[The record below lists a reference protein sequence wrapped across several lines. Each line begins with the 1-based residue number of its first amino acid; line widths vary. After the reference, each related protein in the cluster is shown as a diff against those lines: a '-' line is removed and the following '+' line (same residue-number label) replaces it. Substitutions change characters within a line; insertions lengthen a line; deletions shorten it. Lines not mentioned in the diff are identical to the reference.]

1 MEQGYTKEESDKV
14 DFLTNEYNK
23 AYKSY
28 LEQKTYYERGEYVLA
43 NPNVGV
49 QYIEGD
55 GINVF
60 PIFGKNTLW
69 TVDEIK
75 SWMVQVKINRD
86 GDLLRSENLQKE
98 LTDYKNYLVTK
109 YNQQFVLENPEQISQ
124 IQVQQAKNKIEEQK
138 VLFAQKNTQ
147 YIIIGVVVVGVLLTA
162 FVLYKKFSK

>member
-14 DFLTNEYNK
+14 DFLTSEYNK

-28 LEQKTYYERGEYVLA
+28 LEQKTNYERGEYVLA

-49 QYIEGD
+49 QYIEGS

-60 PIFGKNTLW
+60 PIFGINTLW

-75 SWMVQVKINRD
+75 NWMIQVKINRD
-86 GDLLRSENLQKE
+86 GDLLRAENLKKE
-98 LTDYKNYLVTK
+98 LTEYKNYLATK
-109 YNQQFVLENPEQISQ
+109 YNQQFALENPEQISQ
-124 IQVQQAKNKIEEQK
+124 IQAQQAKTKIEEQK